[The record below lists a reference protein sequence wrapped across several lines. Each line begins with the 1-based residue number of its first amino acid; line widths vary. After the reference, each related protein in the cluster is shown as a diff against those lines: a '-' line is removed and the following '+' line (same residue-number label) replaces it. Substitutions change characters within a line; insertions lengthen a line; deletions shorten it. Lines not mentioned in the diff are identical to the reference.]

1 MLIAGTVYFGVSAE
15 EVMTNEIQS
24 ETTTETTIETHL
36 LGLPDPATDTQ
47 VSTSTTETVSFI
59 SDTSADKTTTI
70 VDTTTVLAST
80 NSGTNVSVGTNSTTF
95 ASTST
100 TKLTAYCGTTVSS
113 RPIPH
118 QSRPIVVSDK
128 NGIVII
134 YPNGSI
140 ETKNSAR
147 QTTTT
152 TSTIKSTTAT
162 NLQGA
167 PRTGSTVNIET
178 CLAILGAAAIAGIMT
193 ILEKKSR

>member
-1 MLIAGTVYFGVSAE
+1 MLIAGTAYFEVSAE

-24 ETTTETTIETHL
+24 ETTTETTIETRL
-36 LGLPDPATDTQ
+36 LALPDPATDTQ
-47 VSTSTTETVSFI
+47 VSTSTTETVSSI
-59 SDTSADKTTTI
+59 SDTSADKTTTTI
-70 VDTTTVLAST
+70 DTTAVSTST
-80 NSGTNVSVGTNSTTF
+80 NSGTNVSVGTDSTIFT
-95 ASTST
+95 STNT

-118 QSRPIVVSDK
+118 QSRPIIVSDK

-134 YPNGSI
+134 YPNGNI
-140 ETKNSAR
+140 ETKNSVR

-162 NLQGA
+162 NSQGA
-167 PRTGSTVNIET
+167 PRTGSAVNIET
-178 CLAILGAAAIAGIMT
+178 CLAMLGAATIAGVMT